1 MRHKQGDAQAGPRA
15 GPRPSESGGMPPA
28 QPPAEPAS
36 RQEAEALPYGCDC
49 GGRPKTWTG
58 QIVSLS
64 NWKRLSAWERHGS
77 TGKKWNGLTG
87 QWEPE
92 EPA

>member
-1 MRHKQGDAQAGPRA
+1 M
-15 GPRPSESGGMPPA
+15 
-28 QPPAEPAS
+28 
-36 RQEAEALPYGCDC
+36 PYGCDC